1 MSNPE
6 SLANARSS
14 FETSLLALSARDE
27 NAATVILTLARLAA
41 DEMVRNTEFASAATA
56 LSSSRTVPQPP
67 TTSDT
72 PIPPT
77 GTTAPTRRTRTART
91 PAVLDPFQVLRS
103 DGQDGLAT
111 RLGGLDLEQ
120 LRDIIHQYGMDPDR
134 RAMKW
139 KTISKVRERIVER
152 ALSTSSRDN
161 AFR

>member
-6 SLANARSS
+6 SLDDARSS
-14 FETSLLALSARDE
+14 FEASLLALSARDK

-56 LSSSRTVPQPP
+56 LSSSRTAPQAQA
-67 TTSDT
+67 TSDT
-72 PIPPT
+72 PTPPT
-77 GTTAPTRRTRTART
+77 GTTAPTRRPRTART
-91 PAVLDPFQVLRS
+91 PAVLDPFQILRS
-103 DGQDGLAT
+103 DGQDGLVT

>member
-1 MSNPE
+1 MTNSE
-6 SLANARSS
+6 AQRNARSS

-56 LSSSRTVPQPP
+56 VSSSRTAPKVLA
-67 TTSDT
+67 SIDT
-72 PIPPT
+72 APPT
-77 GTTAPTRRTRTART
+77 GTTAPKRRTRTART
-91 PAVLDPFQVLRS
+91 PAVLDPFRILRS
-103 DGQDGLAT
+103 DGRDGLAT
-111 RLGGLDLEQ
+111 RLDGLDLEQ

-139 KTISKVRERIVER
+139 KTISKVRDRIVER

>member
-6 SLANARSS
+6 SLDDARSS
-14 FETSLLALSARDE
+14 FEASLLALSARDK

-56 LSSSRTVPQPP
+56 LSTSRTAPQAPA
-67 TTSDT
+67 SIDT
-72 PIPPT
+72 PAPPT
-77 GTTAPTRRTRTART
+77 GTTAPTRRTRAART
-91 PAVLDPFQVLRS
+91 PAVLDPFQTLRS
-103 DGQDGLAT
+103 AGQDGLST
-111 RLGGLDLEQ
+111 QLGRLDLEQ

-139 KTISKVRERIVER
+139 KTISKVRDRIVER
-152 ALSTSSRDN
+152 ALATSTRDN